1 MSWRQLA
8 VSGVVGIGALF
19 YDASPALAQA
29 FLGGNLRPF
38 AVLAGSTVTCTGAST
53 ITGDIGV
60 SPGAAIVGFPAPCT
74 NIGTQHSADVQAA
87 AAQADLVTAYNTLA
101 SLPCSSTIGPDL
113 AGLTLVPGIYCVPAA
128 ASNLTGTLTL
138 DGQGSTVAS
147 WVFRM
152 SSTLI
157 TSPGSIVN
165 TINGAN
171 PCAIEW
177 QVSSSA
183 TIDTNTQFRGNILA
197 LTAITMNTGAN
208 LIGRALARNAA
219 VTMDTNAVSFALC
232 GAGAGDAPPPPF
244 GVGGVPA
251 LPYGLEWV
259 LLVII
264 VGLGAYAVSRR

>member
-1 MSWRQLA
+1 MTWRYLTLSGA
-8 VSGVVGIGALF
+8 VGVAALLC
-19 YDASPALAQA
+19 DASPALAQSY
-29 FLGGNLRPF
+29 LGGNLRPF

-74 NIGTQHSADVQAA
+74 NIGTQHPADVQAA

-128 ASNLTGTLTL
+128 ASNLTGTVTL
-138 DGQGSTVAS
+138 DAQGSTVAS

-208 LIGRALARNAA
+208 VIGRALARNAA

-232 GAGAGDAPPPPF
+232 GSGAGDAPPPPF

>member
-1 MSWRQLA
+1 MTWRYLTLSGA
-8 VSGVVGIGALF
+8 VGVAALLC
-19 YDASPALAQA
+19 DASPALAQA

-38 AVLAGSTVTCTGAST
+38 AVLAGSTVTCTGASI

-74 NIGTQHSADVQAA
+74 NIGTLHPADVQAA

-128 ASNLTGTLTL
+128 ASNLTGTVTL
-138 DGQGSTVAS
+138 DGQGNGNAS

-165 TINGAN
+165 HDQ
-171 PCAIEW
+171 W
-177 QVSSSA
+177 RQSV
-183 TIDTNTQFRGNILA
+183 R
-197 LTAITMNTGAN
+197 
-208 LIGRALARNAA
+208 
-219 VTMDTNAVSFALC
+219 
-232 GAGAGDAPPPPF
+232 
-244 GVGGVPA
+244 GGVASQQLRDHRYQHPVPGQHPRA
-251 LPYGLEWV
+251 HGHHDEHGREPDRQGP
-259 LLVII
+259 
-264 VGLGAYAVSRR
+264 GA